1 MNSIDTFFDSDD
13 LMSWLLLN
21 PDLVDY
27 DDFTNNANNNI
38 HPLPADDVPDYCTTF
53 PDSTAAVNS
62 ISSDPVLN
70 NVCVK
75 TEPHDSKASPPQS
88 QHKGLKLKD
97 VRLSS
102 RRVSKIGRK
111 RERESVEDIE
121 ARVNELKS
129 ENADLQAHYMNVTQR
144 TTEVQKQRVA
154 MERLMVAK
162 LNLMNDRGD
171 SDQSELA
178 GIVKQYTD
186 IYADYG
192 KCRQR
197 EVGPGSPCACG
208 SIVTDANC
216 VLLGGLSSEPTRE
229 AAPTYQDY
237 QDVSMGS
244 AAGQVVLPEV
254 SVSHVRPA
262 VQGAGADCRA
272 DREDTES
279 TVRTE

>member
-1 MNSIDTFFDSDD
+1 MIAMNSFDTFFDSDD

-27 DDFTNNANNNI
+27 DDFTSNANNSI
-38 HPLPADDVPDYCTTF
+38 HPSTADDVTDYCTTF
-53 PDSTAAVNS
+53 QESTAAVNTS
-62 ISSDPVLN
+62 NTSHVVNTD
-70 NVCVK
+70 CVK
-75 TEPHDSKASPPQS
+75 AEPHVSKTSSPQS
-88 QHKGLKLKD
+88 QHRGLKLKD
-97 VRLSS
+97 ARLSS

-162 LNLMNDRGD
+162 LNQMNDRGD

-178 GIVKQYTD
+178 TIVKQYTD

-197 EVGPGSPCACG
+197 EVGPGSLCYVHA
-208 SIVTDANC
+208 
-216 VLLGGLSSEPTRE
+216 
-229 AAPTYQDY
+229 
-237 QDVSMGS
+237 
-244 AAGQVVLPEV
+244 
-254 SVSHVRPA
+254 VR
-262 VQGAGADCRA
+262 
-272 DREDTES
+272 
-279 TVRTE
+279 